1 MQNAIKK
8 VSLKRI
14 RVLMLVIFLGF
25 AILGVKL
32 MWVQLVKGNYYK
44 EKALQNQL
52 SDTVVEAQRG
62 TIYDSNM
69 NVLVQS
75 ATVWKVFIDPV
86 SIKSESE
93 KYNKDV
99 AEELAQNLS
108 KILGVKKQE
117 VLTACKKE
125 TRYEVI
131 KDDVEHEMKQKLLAY
146 TTENKYTSCVGV
158 ETSTKRYY
166 SSSSFAATV
175 LGFVGSDGQGI
186 EGLES
191 FYDDTLTGTAGRI
204 VTAKNAQ
211 AGSMPNNYESV
222 IDSTDGSSIVL
233 TIDDVLQYSLEK
245 NLDTA
250 RTNAD
255 AKYAYGVVMDVNTG
269 AILAMS
275 NKPDFDSDDP
285 WEIKDK
291 KVKKEISGMKDK
303 KERAQAESDALI
315 AQWRNRTISDT
326 YEPGSVFKIVTAA
339 AGLEEGVVKPEDTY
353 YDSGSIEVEDRVYHC
368 QLRTGHGLETFSEGL
383 QNSCN
388 PWFITVGQKL
398 GVHAFYKYFEAFG
411 FTEKTNIDLPGEAIP
426 AAGVTYH
433 REEEMGKVELASES
447 FGQSFQVSPIQM
459 ITAVCAAANGG
470 KLMQP
475 YVVKEVL
482 DKEGTVTSTT
492 QPKVKRQVISEATSK
507 TLSLMLEEVV
517 KYGTGKN
524 AYVAGYRVA
533 GKTGTSEKLGTIGDD
548 TGKKYVTSFVAFAPA
563 NDPKVAVLIAVDEP
577 QGGNI
582 GGGTNAAPSV
592 AAVLEEAMKY
602 YNVQPQYTEDEM
614 SQLETATP
622 SVVGMSV
629 EKAQSLLADKEL
641 QYIVVGKGKEVTGQS
656 PAADRNIP
664 GGGTVVLYTDKDYK
678 AQTVKV
684 PDFTGLSVSEA
695 NQLAADNSLNIRFSG
710 NNLESGSVTAY
721 RQSSEKDSEVE
732 KGSVITVFFIAS
744 SGVSDTYTGS
754 TEQTDTQDYSQDYTA
769 DNEQAYAEE

>member
-1 MQNAIKK
+1 MQKAIKK
-8 VSLKRI
+8 ISKKRI
-14 RVLMLVIFLGF
+14 YALMF
-25 AILGVKL
+25 AILICFALLGFKL
-32 MWVQLVKGNYYK
+32 IWVQLIKGDYYK

-75 ATVWKVFIDPV
+75 ATVWKIFVDPV
-86 SIKSESE
+86 SVKTESE
-93 KYNKDV
+93 KTGKDV
-99 AEELAQNLS
+99 AGELAGNLAS
-108 KILGVKKQE
+108 ILKVKKE
-117 VLTACKKE
+117 DVLAACKKDS
-125 TRYEVI
+125 RYEVI
-131 KDDVEHEMKQKLLAY
+131 KEDVEHDDKQKVLEY

-158 ETSTKRYY
+158 ETATKRYY
-166 SSSSFAATV
+166 SSSSFASTV

-186 EGLES
+186 EGIES

-211 AGSMPNNYESV
+211 SGSMPNNYESV
-222 IDSTDGSSIVL
+222 IDSSDGSSIVL

-245 NLDTA
+245 NLEQA
-250 RTNAD
+250 KTNAD
-255 AKYAYGVVMDVNTG
+255 AKYTYGVVMDVNSG

-275 NKPDFDSDDP
+275 NKPDFNSDDP
-285 WEIKDK
+285 WKIKDK
-291 KVKKEISGMKDK
+291 HAQKEVNKIKDK

-368 QLRTGHGLETFSEGL
+368 QLRTGHGLETLSEGL

-388 PWFITVGQKL
+388 PWFITIGQKL
-398 GVHAFYKYFEAFG
+398 GVHNFYKYFEAFG
-411 FTEKTNIDLPGEAIP
+411 FTEKTNVDLPGEATP

-433 REEEMGKVELASES
+433 TEDEMGRVELASES

-482 DKEGTVTSTT
+482 DAEGNVTSTT
-492 QPKVKRQVISEATSK
+492 QPKIRRQVISESTSR
-507 TLSLMLEEVV
+507 TLSLMLEDVV

-533 GKTGTSEKLGTIGDD
+533 GKTGTSEKLGTLGDD

-577 QGGNI
+577 KGGNI
-582 GGGTNAAPSV
+582 GGGTNAAPAV
-592 AAVLEEAMKY
+592 AAVIEEAMKY
-602 YNVQPQYTEDEM
+602 YNVQPQYTEEEM
-614 SQLETATP
+614 TKLEKATP
-622 SVVGMSV
+622 DVSGMSV
-629 EKAQSLLADKEL
+629 AKAEALLEENEL
-641 QYIVVGKGKEVTGQS
+641 QYIVVGKGKEVVGQS
-656 PAADRNIP
+656 PAADRDIP
-664 GGGTVVLYTDKDYK
+664 TGGTVVLYTEKNYK

-684 PDFTGLSVSEA
+684 PDFTGLSVSEV
-695 NQLAADNSLNIRFSG
+695 NQLAMDNGLNIRFSG
-710 NNLESGSVTAY
+710 NNLESGNVTAY
-721 RQSSEKDSEVE
+721 RQSTEKNSEVE
-732 KGSVITVFFIAS
+732 KGTIITVFFMTK
-744 SGVSDTYTGS
+744 SGVSDTVVEG
-754 TEQTDTQDYSQDYTA
+754 
-769 DNEQAYAEE
+769 

>member
-1 MQNAIKK
+1 MQKAIKK
-8 VSLKRI
+8 ISKKRI
-14 RVLMLVIFLGF
+14 YVLMF
-25 AILGVKL
+25 AILICFAGLGLKL
-32 MWVQLVKGNYYK
+32 IWVQLIKGDYYK

-75 ATVWKVFIDPV
+75 ATVWKIFVDPV
-86 SIKSESE
+86 SIKTETE
-93 KYNKDV
+93 KYGKDV
-99 AEELAQNLS
+99 AGELAENLS
-108 KILGVKKQE
+108 SLLKVKKE
-117 VLTACKKE
+117 DVLAACKKDS
-125 TRYEVI
+125 RYEVI
-131 KDDVEHEMKQKLLAY
+131 KEDVEHEDKQKVLEY

-158 ETSTKRYY
+158 ETATKRYY
-166 SSSSFAATV
+166 SSSSFASTV

-186 EGLES
+186 EGIES
-191 FYDDTLTGTAGRI
+191 YYDDTLTGTAGRI

-211 AGSMPNNYESV
+211 SGSMPNNYESV
-222 IDSTDGSSIVL
+222 IDSSDGSSIVL

-245 NLDTA
+245 NLEQA
-250 RTNAD
+250 KTNAG
-255 AKYAYGVVMDVNTG
+255 AKYTYGVVMDVNTG

-275 NKPDFDSDDP
+275 NKPDFDSDEP
-285 WEIKDK
+285 WKIKDK
-291 KVKKEISGMKDK
+291 AVRKEVSAITDK

-353 YDSGSIEVEDRVYHC
+353 YDSGSIKVEDRTYHC
-368 QLRTGHGLETFSEGL
+368 QLRTGHGLETLSEGL

-388 PWFITVGQKL
+388 PWFITIGQKL
-398 GVHAFYKYFEAFG
+398 GVHNFYKYFEAFG
-411 FTEKTNIDLPGEAIP
+411 FTEKTNVDLPGEATP

-433 REEEMGKVELASES
+433 TEDEMGRVELASES

-475 YVVKEVL
+475 YIVKEVL
-482 DKEGTVTSTT
+482 DAEGNVTSTT
-492 QPKVKRQVISEATSK
+492 QPKIRRQVISESTSR

-533 GKTGTSEKLGTIGDD
+533 GKTGTSEKLGTLKDD

-592 AAVLEEAMKY
+592 AAVIEEAMKY
-602 YNVQPQYTEDEM
+602 YNVQPQYTEEEM
-614 SQLETATP
+614 TKLEKATP
-622 SVVGMSV
+622 DVSGMSV
-629 EKAQSLLADKEL
+629 AKAEALLEKNEL
-641 QYIVVGKGKEVTGQS
+641 QYIVVGKGKEVVGQS
-656 PAADRNIP
+656 PAADRDIP
-664 GGGTVVLYTDKDYK
+664 TGGTVVLHTEKNYK
-678 AQTVKV
+678 AETVKV
-684 PDFTGLSVSEA
+684 PDFIGLSVSEV
-695 NQLAADNSLNIRFSG
+695 NQLASENGLNIRFSG
-710 NNLESGSVTAY
+710 NNLESGNVTAY
-721 RQSSEKDSEVE
+721 RQSSEKNSEVE
-732 KGSVITVFFIAS
+732 KGTIITVFFMTS
-744 SGVSDTYTGS
+744 SGVSDTVV
-754 TEQTDTQDYSQDYTA
+754 ED
-769 DNEQAYAEE
+769 

>member
-1 MQNAIKK
+1 MQKAIKK
-8 VSLKRI
+8 ISKKRI
-14 RVLMLVIFLGF
+14 YALMF
-25 AILGVKL
+25 AILICFAGLGLKL
-32 MWVQLVKGNYYK
+32 IWVQLIKGDYYK

-75 ATVWKVFIDPV
+75 ATVWKIFVDPV
-86 SIKSESE
+86 SIKTETE
-93 KYNKDV
+93 KYGKDV
-99 AEELAQNLS
+99 AGELAENLS
-108 KILGVKKQE
+108 SLLKVKKE
-117 VLTACKKE
+117 DVLAACKKDS
-125 TRYEVI
+125 RYEVI
-131 KDDVEHEMKQKLLAY
+131 KEDVEHEDKQKVLEY

-158 ETSTKRYY
+158 ETATKRYY
-166 SSSSFAATV
+166 SSSSFASTV

-186 EGLES
+186 EGIES
-191 FYDDTLTGTAGRI
+191 YYDDTLTGTAGRI

-211 AGSMPNNYESV
+211 SGSMPNNYESV
-222 IDSTDGSSIVL
+222 IDSSDGSSIVL

-245 NLDTA
+245 NLEQA
-250 RTNAD
+250 KTNAG
-255 AKYAYGVVMDVNTG
+255 AKYTYGVVMDVNTG

-275 NKPDFDSDDP
+275 NKPDFNSDEP
-285 WEIKDK
+285 WKIKDK
-291 KVKKEISGMKDK
+291 AVRKEVSAITDK

-353 YDSGSIEVEDRVYHC
+353 YDSGSIKVEDRTYHC
-368 QLRTGHGLETFSEGL
+368 QLRTGHGLETLSEGL

-388 PWFITVGQKL
+388 PWFITIGQKL
-398 GVHAFYKYFEAFG
+398 GVHNFYKYFEAFG
-411 FTEKTNIDLPGEAIP
+411 FTEKTNVDLPGEATP

-433 REEEMGKVELASES
+433 TEDEMGRVELASES

-475 YVVKEVL
+475 YIVKEVL
-482 DKEGTVTSTT
+482 DAEGNVTSTT
-492 QPKVKRQVISEATSK
+492 QPKIRRQVISESTSR

-533 GKTGTSEKLGTIGDD
+533 GKTGTSEKLGTLKDD

-592 AAVLEEAMKY
+592 AAVIEEAMKY
-602 YNVQPQYTEDEM
+602 YNVQPQYTEEEM
-614 SQLETATP
+614 SKLEKATP
-622 SVVGMSV
+622 DVSGMSV
-629 EKAQSLLADKEL
+629 AKAEALLEKNEL
-641 QYIVVGKGKEVTGQS
+641 QYIVVGKGKEVVGQS
-656 PAADRNIP
+656 PAADRDIP
-664 GGGTVVLYTDKDYK
+664 TGGTVVLYTEKNYK
-678 AQTVKV
+678 AETVKV
-684 PDFTGLSVSEA
+684 PDFIGLSVSEV
-695 NQLAADNSLNIRFSG
+695 NQLASENGLNIRFSG
-710 NNLESGSVTAY
+710 NNLESGNVTAC
-721 RQSSEKDSEVE
+721 RQSSEKNSEVE
-732 KGSVITVFFIAS
+732 KGTIITVFFMTS
-744 SGVSDTYTGS
+744 SGVSDTVV
-754 TEQTDTQDYSQDYTA
+754 ED
-769 DNEQAYAEE
+769 

>member
-1 MQNAIKK
+1 MQKAIKK
-8 VSLKRI
+8 ISKKRI
-14 RVLMLVIFLGF
+14 YALMF
-25 AILGVKL
+25 AILICFAGLGLKL
-32 MWVQLVKGNYYK
+32 IWVQLIKGDYYK

-75 ATVWKVFIDPV
+75 ATVWKIFVDPV
-86 SIKSESE
+86 SIKTETE
-93 KYNKDV
+93 KYGKDV
-99 AEELAQNLS
+99 AGELAENLS
-108 KILGVKKQE
+108 SLLKVKKE
-117 VLTACKKE
+117 DVLAACKKDS
-125 TRYEVI
+125 RYEVI
-131 KDDVEHEMKQKLLAY
+131 KEDVEHEDKQKVLEY

-158 ETSTKRYY
+158 ETATKRYY
-166 SSSSFAATV
+166 SSSSFASTV

-186 EGLES
+186 EGIES
-191 FYDDTLTGTAGRI
+191 YYDDTLTGTAGRI

-211 AGSMPNNYESV
+211 SGSMPNNYESV
-222 IDSTDGSSIVL
+222 IDSSDGSSIVL

-245 NLDTA
+245 NLEQA
-250 RTNAD
+250 KTNAD
-255 AKYAYGVVMDVNTG
+255 AKYTYGVVMDVNTG

-275 NKPDFDSDDP
+275 NKPDFNSDEP
-285 WEIKDK
+285 WKIKDK
-291 KVKKEISGMKDK
+291 AVRKEVSAITDK

-353 YDSGSIEVEDRVYHC
+353 YDSGSIKVEDRTYHC
-368 QLRTGHGLETFSEGL
+368 QLRTGHGLETLSEGL

-388 PWFITVGQKL
+388 PWFITIGQKL
-398 GVHAFYKYFEAFG
+398 GVHNFYKYFEAFG
-411 FTEKTNIDLPGEAIP
+411 FTEKTNVDLPGEATP

-433 REEEMGKVELASES
+433 TEDEMGRVELASES

-475 YVVKEVL
+475 YIVKEVL
-482 DKEGTVTSTT
+482 DAEGNVTSTT
-492 QPKVKRQVISEATSK
+492 QPKIRRQVISESTSR

-533 GKTGTSEKLGTIGDD
+533 GKTGTSEKLGTLKDD

-592 AAVLEEAMKY
+592 AAVIEEAMKY
-602 YNVQPQYTEDEM
+602 YNVQPQYTEEEM
-614 SQLETATP
+614 SKLEKATP
-622 SVVGMSV
+622 DVSGMSV
-629 EKAQSLLADKEL
+629 AKAEALLEKNEL
-641 QYIVVGKGKEVTGQS
+641 QYIVVGKGKEVVGQS
-656 PAADRNIP
+656 PAADRDIP
-664 GGGTVVLYTDKDYK
+664 TGGTVVLYTEKNYK
-678 AQTVKV
+678 AETVKV
-684 PDFTGLSVSEA
+684 PDFIGLSVSEV
-695 NQLAADNSLNIRFSG
+695 NQLASENGLNIRFSG
-710 NNLESGSVTAY
+710 NNLESGNVTAC
-721 RQSSEKDSEVE
+721 RQSSEKNSEVE
-732 KGSVITVFFIAS
+732 KGTIITVFFMTS
-744 SGVSDTYTGS
+744 SGVSDTVV
-754 TEQTDTQDYSQDYTA
+754 ED
-769 DNEQAYAEE
+769 

>member
-1 MQNAIKK
+1 MQKAIKK
-8 VSLKRI
+8 VNLQRI
-14 RVLMLVIFLGF
+14 RVLMIVIFLGF

-32 MWVQLVKGNYYK
+32 MWVQLVKGSYYK

-75 ATVWKVFIDPV
+75 ATVWKIFVDPM

-93 KYNKDV
+93 SRSKNIADEV
-99 AEELAQNLS
+99 AENLS
-108 KILGVKKQE
+108 QILDLKKEDVLEMCEKESRYEVVKDDVEYETKQE
-117 VLTACKKE
+117 VLAFTTDKE
-125 TRYEVI
+125 
-131 KDDVEHEMKQKLLAY
+131 
-146 TTENKYTSCVGV
+146 YTSCVGV

-166 SSSSFAATV
+166 SSSSFASTV

-186 EGLES
+186 EGIES
-191 FYDDTLTGTAGRI
+191 YYDDTLTGTAGRI

-222 IDSTDGSSIVL
+222 IDSTDGSSLVL

-245 NLDTA
+245 NLEQA
-250 RTNAD
+250 KVNAN
-255 AKYAYGVVMDVNTG
+255 AKYTYGVVMDVNTG

-275 NKPDFDSDDP
+275 NKPDYNSDDP
-285 WEIKDK
+285 WTIKDK
-291 KVKKEISGMKDK
+291 DAKKEIKKITDE

-326 YEPGSVFKIVTAA
+326 YEPGSVFKVVTAA
-339 AGLEEGVVKPEDTY
+339 AALEEGVVKPDDTY

-368 QLRTGHGLETFSEGL
+368 QLRTGHGTETFSEGL

-398 GVHAFYKYFEAFG
+398 GVHSFYKYFEAFG
-411 FTEKTNIDLPGEAIP
+411 FTEKTDVDLPGEATP

-433 REEEMGKVELASES
+433 TEDEMGKVELASES

-482 DKEGTVTSTT
+482 DAQGNVTSTT
-492 QPKVKRQVISEATSK
+492 QPNVKRQVISEATSK

-533 GKTGTSEKLGTIGDD
+533 GKTGTSEKLGTLGDD

-577 QGGNI
+577 EGGNI

-592 AAVLEEAMKY
+592 AAVIEEAMKY
-602 YNVQPQYTEDEM
+602 YNVQPQYTEEEM
-614 SQLETATP
+614 NKLEKATP
-622 SVVGMSV
+622 SLNGV
-629 EKAQSLLADKEL
+629 ELSKAQAQLEEL
-641 QYIVVGKGKEVTGQS
+641 GLEYIVVGKGKTVVGQS

-664 GGGTVVLYTDKDYK
+664 TGGTVVLYTEENYK
-678 AQTVKV
+678 AETVKV
-684 PDFTGLSVSEA
+684 PDFKGLSVSEA
-695 NQLAADNSLNIRFSG
+695 NQLAAENGLNIRFSG
-710 NNLESGSVTAY
+710 NNLESGNVTAY
-721 RQSSEKDSEVE
+721 RQSVDKDSEVE

-744 SGVSDTYTGS
+744 SGVSDTVV
-754 TEQTDTQDYSQDYTA
+754 ED
-769 DNEQAYAEE
+769 

>member
-1 MQNAIKK
+1 MQKAIKK
-8 VSLKRI
+8 ISKKRI
-14 RVLMLVIFLGF
+14 YALMF
-25 AILGVKL
+25 AILICFAGLGLKL
-32 MWVQLVKGNYYK
+32 IWVQLIKGDYYK

-75 ATVWKVFIDPV
+75 ATVWKIFVDPV
-86 SIKSESE
+86 SIKTETE
-93 KYNKDV
+93 KYGKDV
-99 AEELAQNLS
+99 AGELAENLS
-108 KILGVKKQE
+108 SLLKVKKE
-117 VLTACKKE
+117 DVLAACKKDS
-125 TRYEVI
+125 RYEVI
-131 KDDVEHEMKQKLLAY
+131 KEDVEHEDKQKVLEY

-158 ETSTKRYY
+158 ETATKRYY
-166 SSSSFAATV
+166 SSSSFASTV

-186 EGLES
+186 EGIES
-191 FYDDTLTGTAGRI
+191 YYDDTLTGTAGRI

-211 AGSMPNNYESV
+211 SGSMPNNYESV
-222 IDSTDGSSIVL
+222 IDSSDGSSIVL

-245 NLDTA
+245 NLEQA
-250 RTNAD
+250 KTNAG
-255 AKYAYGVVMDVNTG
+255 AKYTYGVVMDVNTG

-275 NKPDFDSDDP
+275 NKPDFNSDEP
-285 WEIKDK
+285 WKIKDK
-291 KVKKEISGMKDK
+291 AVRKEVSAITDK

-353 YDSGSIEVEDRVYHC
+353 YDSGSIKVEDRTYHC
-368 QLRTGHGLETFSEGL
+368 QLRTGHGLETLSEGL

-388 PWFITVGQKL
+388 PWFITIGQKL
-398 GVHAFYKYFEAFG
+398 GVHNFYKYFEAFG
-411 FTEKTNIDLPGEAIP
+411 FTEKTNVDLPGEATP

-433 REEEMGKVELASES
+433 TEDEMGRVELASES

-475 YVVKEVL
+475 YIVKEVL
-482 DKEGTVTSTT
+482 DAEGNVTSTT
-492 QPKVKRQVISEATSK
+492 QPKIRRQLISESTSR

-533 GKTGTSEKLGTIGDD
+533 GKTGTSEKLGTLKDD

-592 AAVLEEAMKY
+592 AAVIEEAMKY
-602 YNVQPQYTEDEM
+602 YNVQPQYTEEEM
-614 SQLETATP
+614 SKLEKATP
-622 SVVGMSV
+622 DVSGMSV
-629 EKAQSLLADKEL
+629 AKAEALLEKNEL
-641 QYIVVGKGKEVTGQS
+641 QYIVVGKGKEVVGQS
-656 PAADRNIP
+656 PAADRDIP
-664 GGGTVVLYTDKDYK
+664 TGGTVVLYTEKNYK
-678 AQTVKV
+678 AETVKV
-684 PDFTGLSVSEA
+684 PDFIGLSVSEV
-695 NQLAADNSLNIRFSG
+695 NQLASENGLNIRFSG
-710 NNLESGSVTAY
+710 NNLESGNVTAC
-721 RQSSEKDSEVE
+721 RQSSEKNSEVE
-732 KGSVITVFFIAS
+732 KGTIITVFFMTS
-744 SGVSDTYTGS
+744 SGVSDTVV
-754 TEQTDTQDYSQDYTA
+754 ED
-769 DNEQAYAEE
+769 

>member
-1 MQNAIKK
+1 MQKAIKK
-8 VSLKRI
+8 ISKKRI
-14 RVLMLVIFLGF
+14 YVLMF
-25 AILGVKL
+25 AILICFAGLGLKL
-32 MWVQLVKGNYYK
+32 IWVQLIKGDYYK

-75 ATVWKVFIDPV
+75 ATVWKIFVDPV
-86 SIKSESE
+86 SIKAETE
-93 KYNKDV
+93 KYGKDV
-99 AEELAQNLS
+99 AGELAENLS
-108 KILGVKKQE
+108 SLLKVKKE
-117 VLTACKKE
+117 DVLAACKKDS
-125 TRYEVI
+125 RYEVI
-131 KDDVEHEMKQKLLAY
+131 KEDVEHEDKQKVLEY

-158 ETSTKRYY
+158 ETATKRYY
-166 SSSSFAATV
+166 SSSSFASTV

-186 EGLES
+186 EGIES
-191 FYDDTLTGTAGRI
+191 YYDDTLTGTAGRI

-211 AGSMPNNYESV
+211 SGSMPNNYESV
-222 IDSTDGSSIVL
+222 IDSSDGSSIVL

-245 NLDTA
+245 NLEQA
-250 RTNAD
+250 KTNAG
-255 AKYAYGVVMDVNTG
+255 AKYTYGVVMDVNTG

-275 NKPDFDSDDP
+275 NKPDFNSDEP
-285 WEIKDK
+285 WKIKDK
-291 KVKKEISGMKDK
+291 AVRKEVSAITDK

-353 YDSGSIEVEDRVYHC
+353 YDSGSIKVEDRTYHC
-368 QLRTGHGLETFSEGL
+368 QLRTGHGLETLSEGL

-388 PWFITVGQKL
+388 PWFITIGQKL
-398 GVHAFYKYFEAFG
+398 GVHNFYKYFEAFG
-411 FTEKTNIDLPGEAIP
+411 FTEKTNVDLPGEATP

-433 REEEMGKVELASES
+433 TEDEMGRVELASES

-475 YVVKEVL
+475 YIVKEVL
-482 DKEGTVTSTT
+482 DAEGNVTSTT
-492 QPKVKRQVISEATSK
+492 QPKIRRQVISESTSR

-533 GKTGTSEKLGTIGDD
+533 GKTGTSEKLGTLKDD

-592 AAVLEEAMKY
+592 AAVIEEAMKY
-602 YNVQPQYTEDEM
+602 YNVQPQYTEEEM
-614 SQLETATP
+614 SKLEKATP
-622 SVVGMSV
+622 DVSGMSV
-629 EKAQSLLADKEL
+629 AKAEALLEKNEL
-641 QYIVVGKGKEVTGQS
+641 QYIVVGKGKEVVGQS
-656 PAADRNIP
+656 PAADRDIP
-664 GGGTVVLYTDKDYK
+664 TGGTVVLYTEKNYK
-678 AQTVKV
+678 AETVKV
-684 PDFTGLSVSEA
+684 PDFIGLSVSEV
-695 NQLAADNSLNIRFSG
+695 NQLASENGLNIRFSG
-710 NNLESGSVTAY
+710 NNLESGNVTAY
-721 RQSSEKDSEVE
+721 RQSSEKNSEVE
-732 KGSVITVFFIAS
+732 KGTIITVFFMTS
-744 SGVSDTYTGS
+744 SGVSDTVV
-754 TEQTDTQDYSQDYTA
+754 ED
-769 DNEQAYAEE
+769 

>member
-1 MQNAIKK
+1 MQKAIKK
-8 VSLKRI
+8 ISKKRI
-14 RVLMLVIFLGF
+14 YALMF
-25 AILGVKL
+25 AILICFAGLGLKL
-32 MWVQLVKGNYYK
+32 IWVQLIKGDYYK

-75 ATVWKVFIDPV
+75 ATVWKIFVDPV
-86 SIKSESE
+86 SIKTETE
-93 KYNKDV
+93 KYGKDV
-99 AEELAQNLS
+99 AGELAENLS
-108 KILGVKKQE
+108 SILKVKKE
-117 VLTACKKE
+117 DVLAACKKDS
-125 TRYEVI
+125 RYEVI
-131 KDDVEHEMKQKLLAY
+131 KEDVEHEDKQKVLEY

-158 ETSTKRYY
+158 ETATKRYY
-166 SSSSFAATV
+166 SSSSFASTV

-186 EGLES
+186 EGIES
-191 FYDDTLTGTAGRI
+191 YYDDTLTGTAGRI

-211 AGSMPNNYESV
+211 SGSMPNNYESV
-222 IDSTDGSSIVL
+222 IDSSDGSSIVL

-245 NLDTA
+245 NLEQA
-250 RTNAD
+250 KTNAD
-255 AKYAYGVVMDVNTG
+255 AKYTYGVVMDVNTG

-275 NKPDFDSDDP
+275 NKPDFNSDEP
-285 WEIKDK
+285 WKIKDK
-291 KVKKEISGMKDK
+291 AVRKEVSAITDK

-353 YDSGSIEVEDRVYHC
+353 YDSGSIKVEDRTYHC
-368 QLRTGHGLETFSEGL
+368 QLRTGHGLETLSEGL

-388 PWFITVGQKL
+388 PWFITIGQKL
-398 GVHAFYKYFEAFG
+398 GVHNFYKYFEAFG
-411 FTEKTNIDLPGEAIP
+411 FTEKTNVDLPGEATP

-433 REEEMGKVELASES
+433 TEDEMGRVELASES

-475 YVVKEVL
+475 YIVKEVL
-482 DKEGTVTSTT
+482 DAEGNVTSTT
-492 QPKVKRQVISEATSK
+492 QPKIRRQVISESTSR

-533 GKTGTSEKLGTIGDD
+533 GKTGTSEKLGTLKDD

-592 AAVLEEAMKY
+592 AAVIEEAMKY
-602 YNVQPQYTEDEM
+602 YNVQPQYTEEEM
-614 SQLETATP
+614 SKLEKATP
-622 SVVGMSV
+622 DVSGMSV
-629 EKAQSLLADKEL
+629 AKAESLLEKNEL
-641 QYIVVGKGKEVTGQS
+641 QYIVVGKGKEVVGQS
-656 PAADRNIP
+656 PAADRDIP
-664 GGGTVVLYTDKDYK
+664 TGGTVVLYTEKNYK
-678 AQTVKV
+678 AETVKV
-684 PDFTGLSVSEA
+684 PDFIGLSVSEV
-695 NQLAADNSLNIRFSG
+695 NQLASENGLNIRFSG
-710 NNLESGSVTAY
+710 NNLESGNVTAC
-721 RQSSEKDSEVE
+721 RQSSEKNSEVE
-732 KGSVITVFFIAS
+732 KGTIITVFFMTS
-744 SGVSDTYTGS
+744 SGVSDTVV
-754 TEQTDTQDYSQDYTA
+754 ED
-769 DNEQAYAEE
+769 